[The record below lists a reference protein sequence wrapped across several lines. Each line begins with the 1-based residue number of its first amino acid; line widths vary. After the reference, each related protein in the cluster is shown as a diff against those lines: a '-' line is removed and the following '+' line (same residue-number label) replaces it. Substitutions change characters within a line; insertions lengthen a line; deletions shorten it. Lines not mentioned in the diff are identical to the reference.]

1 MTSDKWLL
9 TNSKQTFDFG
19 FWLISIKIKHV
30 HLIHCFL
37 KHSLKS
43 SDHVQT
49 IIKTQSEM
57 ENILK
62 RDPDLD
68 HGEFEELRY
77 DLNSSISEYESME
90 IEDDLKDTSSVS
102 IENQPI
108 KKEPNNESQND
119 NIDILNIKKE
129 HVIDFSSEIILPQA
143 SQCQNVNPP
152 KIKKEVKS
160 KRELEEEE
168 REKMQWVS

>member
-1 MTSDKWLL
+1 
-9 TNSKQTFDFG
+9 
-19 FWLISIKIKHV
+19 
-30 HLIHCFL
+30 
-37 KHSLKS
+37 
-43 SDHVQT
+43 
-49 IIKTQSEM
+49 M

-108 KKEPNNESQND
+108 KKEPNIESQND

-143 SQCQNVNPP
+143 SQSQNVNPP
-152 KIKKEVKS
+152 KIKKEVKT

-168 REKMQWVS
+168 REKMQ

>member
-1 MTSDKWLL
+1 
-9 TNSKQTFDFG
+9 
-19 FWLISIKIKHV
+19 
-30 HLIHCFL
+30 
-37 KHSLKS
+37 
-43 SDHVQT
+43 
-49 IIKTQSEM
+49 M

-77 DLNSSISEYESME
+77 DLNSSMSEYENME
-90 IEDDLKDTSSVS
+90 IEEDLKDTSSVS
-102 IENQPI
+102 LENNHIQ
-108 KKEPNNESQND
+108 KHTNNESLND

-143 SQCQNVNPP
+143 SQSQTVNPP
-152 KIKKEVKS
+152 KNKKEVKS

-168 REKMQWVS
+168 REKMQ